1 MLSEKLEVKSKKFG
15 WNFCLLTGV
24 LCFVLSAQPAF
35 AFKILE
41 PKEGATVKAGQ
52 PVTAR
57 VDVGGNAGLVSVKY
71 YWYHELDE
79 TLVEQDEAKGGSD
92 KGGMH
97 LVEKYW
103 QKDFVYGSNVVAVA
117 ALVAT
122 VDSKP
127 PYGGPLMVPK
137 AAIGTVRLLA
147 VAEISRGRLGTR
159 MVFDEILLQ
168 VDPGAELLSIDFET
182 DKPLRLGR
190 AGQASTYGQID
201 SLGKTFE
208 LPVVGSFADGI
219 ERPISAPSTGSQY
232 ASSNDKAIRVIA
244 DGLLQIAGNGK
255 TVLTVTN
262 RGKQA
267 SLDVSVEV
275 NTEPNEV
282 PIADA
287 GPNKTVKAN
296 AKVKL
301 GGLKSRDPEGEAL
314 FYQWSQIRG
323 SKIAL
328 LDLNMAEASFLAPQV
343 SETRLYRFKLRVTDK
358 KGADSAPAYVD
369 VIVEP

>member
-1 MLSEKLEVKSKKFG
+1 MQNAKCKIQNGGLALFIFHFSF
-15 WNFCLLTGV
+15 FITLT
-24 LCFVLSAQPAF
+24 AQPAE
-35 AFKILE
+35 AFKIVE
-41 PKEGATVKAGQ
+41 PKEGSTVKAGQ
-52 PVTAR
+52 PVTVT
-57 VDVGGNAGLVSVKY
+57 VDVGGDAGLVNVKY
-71 YWYHELDE
+71 FWYREMDE
-79 TLVEQDEAKGGSD
+79 TLVEQEEAKGGGPA
-92 KGGMH
+92 KGSQL

-103 QKDFVYGSNVVAVA
+103 QKDFVYGGNVVAVA

-147 VAEISRGRLGTR
+147 VGEISRGRLGSRT
-159 MVFDEILLQ
+159 VFDEILLQ
-168 VDPGAELLSIDFET
+168 VDPGAELTSIDFET
-182 DKPLRLGR
+182 DKPLKLGR
-190 AGQASTYGQID
+190 TGQASTYGQID

-208 LPVVGSFADGI
+208 LPVVGTFADGI

-232 ASSNDKAIRVIA
+232 ASSDNKVIKVVS
-244 DGLLQIAGNGK
+244 DGLLQIVGNGK

-275 NTEPNEV
+275 NTEPNEM

-287 GPNKTVKAN
+287 GPGKTVKAGT
-296 AKVKL
+296 KVKL
-301 GGLKSRDPEGEAL
+301 NGLKSRDPEGEAL

-343 SETRLYRFKLRVTDK
+343 SEKRLYRFKLRVTDK
-358 KGADSAPAYVD
+358 KGADSVPAYVD
-369 VIVEP
+369 VTVEP

>member
-1 MLSEKLEVKSKKFG
+1 MLHVKSARPAGLLCLFTLA
-15 WNFCLLTGV
+15 FCLV
-24 LCFVLSAQPAF
+24 LAAQPAL

-41 PKEGATVKAGQ
+41 PAEHAALKAGQ
-52 PVTAR
+52 PVTVKA
-57 VDVGGNAGLVSVKY
+57 DVGREAGIVSVKY
-71 YWYHELDE
+71 FWYHEMDE

-147 VAEISRGRLGTR
+147 VAEISRGRLGSRT
-159 MVFDEILLQ
+159 VFDEILLQ
-168 VDPGAELLSIDFET
+168 VDPGAELTSIDFET

-190 AGQASTYGQID
+190 AGQAATYGQID

-232 ASSNDKAIRVIA
+232 ASSNDKTI
-244 DGLLQIAGNGK
+244 K
-255 TVLTVTN
+255 VL
-262 RGKQA
+262 A
-267 SLDVSVEV
+267 
-275 NTEPNEV
+275 
-282 PIADA
+282 
-287 GPNKTVKAN
+287 
-296 AKVKL
+296 
-301 GGLKSRDPEGEAL
+301 
-314 FYQWSQIRG
+314 
-323 SKIAL
+323 
-328 LDLNMAEASFLAPQV
+328 
-343 SETRLYRFKLRVTDK
+343 
-358 KGADSAPAYVD
+358 
-369 VIVEP
+369 

>member
-1 MLSEKLEVKSKKFG
+1 MASKKLEVKSQKFG
-15 WNFCLLTGV
+15 WHFCLFTFAFCLV
-24 LCFVLSAQPAF
+24 LAAQPAL

-41 PKEGATVKAGQ
+41 PKEGATIKAGQ
-52 PVTAR
+52 PVTVKA
-57 VDVGGNAGLVSVKY
+57 DVGGEAGIVSVKY
-71 YWYHELDE
+71 FWYHEMDE
-79 TLVEQDEAKGGSD
+79 TLVEQDAAKSGSD

-137 AAIGTVRLLA
+137 GAIGTVRLLA
-147 VAEISRGRLGTR
+147 IAEISRGRLGSRT
-159 MVFDEILLQ
+159 VFDEILLQ
-168 VDPGAELLSIDFET
+168 VDPGAELASIDFET

-208 LPVVGSFADGI
+208 LPVVGSFADGV
-219 ERPISAPSTGSQY
+219 ERPISSPSTGSQY
-232 ASSNDKAIRVIA
+232 TSSNDKAIKVLSG
-244 DGLLQIAGNGK
+244 GLLQIAGNGK
-255 TVLTVTN
+255 TVLTVAN

-287 GPNKTVKAN
+287 GPNKTVKAGT
-296 AKVKL
+296 KVKL
-301 GGLKSRDPEGEAL
+301 SGLKSRDPEGEAL

-369 VIVEP
+369 VIVKP

>member
-1 MLSEKLEVKSKKFG
+1 MLA
-15 WNFCLLTGV
+15 
-24 LCFVLSAQPAF
+24 AQPAF
-35 AFKILE
+35 AFEILE

-57 VDVGGNAGLVSVKY
+57 VDVGGNAGLVNVKY
-71 YWYHELDE
+71 YWYRELDE
-79 TLVEQDEAKGGSD
+79 TLVEQDEAKGGSS

-97 LVEKYW
+97 LIEKYW

-137 AAIGTVRLLA
+137 GAIGMVRLLA

-168 VDPGAELLSIDFET
+168 VDPGAELQSIDFET

-190 AGQASTYGQID
+190 AGQAATYGQID

-208 LPVVGSFADGI
+208 LPVVGAFADGV
-219 ERPISAPSTGSQY
+219 ERAISTPSAGSQY
-232 ASSNDKAIRVIA
+232 GSSDEKVIKVLA
-244 DGLLQIAGNGK
+244 DGLLQIVGNGK

-275 NTEPNEV
+275 NTEPNEI

-287 GPNKTVKAN
+287 GPNKTVKAGT
-296 AKVKL
+296 KVKL
-301 GGLKSRDPEGEAL
+301 SGLKSRDPEGEAL

-343 SETRLYRFKLRVTDK
+343 SEKRVYRFKLRVTDK
-358 KGADSAPAYVD
+358 KGADSAPSYVD